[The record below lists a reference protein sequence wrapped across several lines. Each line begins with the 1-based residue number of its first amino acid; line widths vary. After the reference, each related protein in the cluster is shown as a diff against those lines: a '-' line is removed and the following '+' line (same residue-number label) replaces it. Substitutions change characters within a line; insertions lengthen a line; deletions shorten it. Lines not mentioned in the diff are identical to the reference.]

1 MIHTIER
8 KHSWGVD
15 LSGTMQGAGGVGGLL
30 QTTICTGTGGSTQT
44 NNYPLYDGNGNV
56 TDYVSQAGTTVAS
69 YKYDAFGNTH
79 TSSGTLVN
87 SFNYRFSTKVRDVE
101 TGLYYY
107 GYRYYNTTTG
117 KWINRDPIEETGG
130 VNVYGFV
137 GNDGVNTLDYL
148 GNREV
153 QFTATDTQT
162 QVCTEVQILS
172 WSGVSVS
179 LNLGGIGVS
188 SSWTWKAI
196 SKTCGDWLPMK
207 ILDYPLPE
215 KCKWTSGIRLTGKGN
230 YKTGSPSY
238 SGTTRTVITQED
250 KEYARDGSCCGV

>member
-1 MIHTIER
+1 
-8 KHSWGVD
+8 
-15 LSGTMQGAGGVGGLL
+15 L
-30 QTTICTGTGGSTQT
+30 QTTICTGTGGSTQS

-87 SFNYRFSTKVRDVE
+87 SFNYRFSTKIRDVE

-137 GNDGVNTLDYL
+137 GNNGINTLDIL
-148 GNREV
+148 GLYEGGGDGACEPGKVKDKKCLDDCFEDYKKKNKSV
-153 QFTATDTQT
+153 
-162 QVCTEVQILS
+162 LS
-172 WSGVSVS
+172 
-179 LNLGGIGVS
+179 GIGS
-188 SSWTWKAI
+188 RAAGWAAGGATA
-196 SKTCGDWLPMK
+196 G
-207 ILDYPLPE
+207 
-215 KCKWTSGIRLTGKGN
+215 GR
-230 YKTGSPSY
+230 
-238 SGTTRTVITQED
+238 
-250 KEYARDGSCCGV
+250 GVPWGCS